1 MGTGP
6 HFQTGKHS
14 IYFYYIAQS
23 EQHTRKATHM
33 ARMGMDVDAV
43 EAVSKQLK
51 TQAQQIGTLVASIDK
66 IVNGLTGVWDGP
78 DAHTFVTNWW
88 PQHKKELMNAQT
100 QIDGLGQSAHNNA
113 QEQRNVSNH

>member
-1 MGTGP
+1 
-6 HFQTGKHS
+6 
-14 IYFYYIAQS
+14 
-23 EQHTRKATHM
+23 M

-88 PQHKKELMNAQT
+88 PQHKKELLTAQT
-100 QIDGLGQSAHNNA
+100 RLGPVGAKQRAGTAERLQPLIALSA
-113 QEQRNVSNH
+113 EGRVVSWRRWEWTSKPSRASAGN